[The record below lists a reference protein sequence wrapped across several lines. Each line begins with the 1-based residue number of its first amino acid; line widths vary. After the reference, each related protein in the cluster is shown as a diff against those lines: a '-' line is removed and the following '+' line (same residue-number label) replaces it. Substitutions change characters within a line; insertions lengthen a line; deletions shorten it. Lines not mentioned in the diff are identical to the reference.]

1 MDDIFSFPA
10 KATLK
15 DQLVDAGLAIR
26 FSKND
31 KGKETLRFSAFDPE
45 QKTEKWIEWPFQGPD
60 GFSGSSFSFDTLAD
74 TVSLTLVLPDTGKKA
89 FASVGVAGFNP
100 FPEPNGAGVSVTA
113 SLASVTVVL
122 RPRPAGGD
130 WSSASPCFALAA
142 CWDLEARE
150 QTAGKFG
157 CVDEEG
163 KFSAQTDS
171 SIEVCVGFSAI
182 FPKLDQL
189 GSPALQLRL
198 DMPSFGLNTNW
209 MPLGLFEFV
218 VPDGFLP
225 PWPLFRVDGLA
236 KWFWDLL
243 TTADP
248 TIKLPD
254 FNFVLPEYDLDIPA
268 TIDLPLGIGAEE
280 TWFRVV
286 RRADD
291 GYAVEAGARNFIL
304 TWGGEPIK
312 LGGTLILGYRTEAG
326 EERYWVE
333 ATLIEGQHPQAGDL
347 EPKPYKFA
355 LPFDVLAIEAECW
368 RFKVGLF
375 MSNKGGKRACFQ
387 ALLEIGGLDVT
398 SSLRGEEGGKGFFH
412 TDVRLLLRDL
422 NVMTNDM
429 TSENIYF
436 FDGATNPKSKDVFGR
451 YQKVRIPALSFAAD
465 LFAAPDP
472 KNPANEYGM
481 KFLDGEFRSGERLFV
496 AWSQKGMQ
504 FLRALAH
511 DLLGGEP
518 ASQALPDQA
527 AILFA
532 LEFARFEQGKAT
544 QVRLDWRPADQSE
557 LPAPDP
563 GSPIAL
569 PPKPGADGCIPVSG
583 DDIRFSI
590 PVQSGGVQIA
600 PPAGAISFD
609 LPAVR
614 LLIARPA
621 TQSIILSRSADRS
634 TSASHLLHFPAA
646 TTAAPNRPLPP
657 LAYAEIGFSLA
668 DLDDKRQVLETG
680 QKDGGGGPFLSLAV
694 GTSLNRRTALR
705 TIGWKSGASPRFLQ
719 VLDRRAS
726 PLAPIIP
733 DKPAGGGKGDPGC
746 PGPPPAPTPV
756 ARLDFDAFGTPAFSE
771 GDWRMSV
778 YVKAQNQLFN
788 LFGDGSDQNV
798 SFDITHICFDESDP
812 DAALIRTNLTFRIGE
827 FTASGQVTFR
837 FDVRE
842 LSLSVQDGANL
853 ALKRKVAKTPGWA
866 KDVPTIRQPDGY
878 LYGEPLPFLGLEMT
892 SFMPKLEDDKGDE
905 ADQQPSEIEFLTL
918 KIERGRFLL
927 ALPENVSVILRYT
940 GLGNDALMFMVTR
953 LEIGPGGVDLDA
965 DLMSA
970 SLRVKGL
977 SKPFILEQ
985 ANLRIRSGRLEHLAI
1000 AASGSLPKLLNDAPL
1015 KVVISFVQAFAGGS
1029 IDLDEISCTLGEK
1042 NQPIFTRGTRFKFEI
1057 SALDVRYVR
1066 ETPSSDRHFFFEVSG
1081 SAQFT
1086 PDFGEF
1092 DGGLL
1097 EDLKSARI
1105 EFVRAPLT
1113 DEFHKSLSMVVELKR
1128 PVEFEVFKLFRMEIR
1143 SIGFAPNFDEFAEP
1157 GPAVLIGG
1165 QCEFARFGDVITAD
1179 IIFHAM
1185 CIGFPESGSSAPQVY
1200 FDKLRVDISSP
1211 EGFRIG
1217 GRVDTYDEKNLA
1229 GFAGEGTVAIPGFPE
1244 MSAAFSFVR
1253 LRSSPEEPWVHAW
1266 FVAIEASKIS
1276 YQITPLPIYLRMVGL
1291 GFGYRFTLP
1300 LILEF
1305 EKQKSIGELMRSM
1318 LAALDK
1324 HQTLASIDSW
1334 QPDVGSSQRS
1344 LWSIAIEAAFTLGT
1358 SQASPFDYDPRQE
1371 QKLKTLVA
1379 QVIAAFRS
1387 DFTLASAVKIWFPVS
1402 IDDFFLNKEGMR
1414 SRPLASGFMIY
1425 SAPQNR
1431 FLAHAAKGQDPY
1443 MGPKDD
1449 PVPEIVKDILR
1460 KVHFEATLL
1469 IEPGLLHGELG
1480 WPDRLMFNFDLG
1492 GLKLEC
1498 RGGVLFRLE
1507 RDVLIQGTYFAG
1519 RGTLDL
1525 GGGVDF
1531 GFIGVRLEAHAVVQF
1546 GSRML
1551 TAQYPLRLLDSKIY
1565 AQHGLDIAVR
1575 FSLTAW
1581 FRLKVGFFKI
1591 SIDIAFC
1598 FEVQIAV
1605 AMEMGWA
1612 GGLNLG
1618 FRARAIVMVAVF
1630 GRRLSIAVAVGVN
1643 EGGVNGARQVLG
1655 PYMGS
1660 LLEAG
1665 KAPPMPGFD
1674 KAGLGQ
1680 KAMAALARTALVIT
1694 AEEDLAD
1701 RFVTA
1706 HMEREKDA
1714 DGKTSWFVWIMPG
1727 AGERAYFYPPTG
1739 DVTES
1744 KRIEYATLD
1753 LDGIDGDVFYLGDT
1767 GAWEKAGK
1775 AVTLY
1780 SMSGKRLSSERDD
1793 GQTTFCVDNLIAGC
1807 WVPGAETGDVPFP
1820 ASWPKVAPS
1829 LAAPEK
1835 PDIAEAPL
1843 VDARVFERDGPA
1855 RKPTYQRDHTHVYDQ
1870 TLAVALD
1877 GDDED
1882 LIALNQQALGNQG
1895 LVMQTYHDDLI
1906 RITEGATVAVD
1917 GQGNVAIKVP
1927 EQTAGRPTPLDL
1939 GMVICVRATVKPAW
1953 IKERSDNIKFPKLTF
1968 LPAYG
1973 GQDKKPFLLKP
1984 AVKHDLLDFE
1994 KNPPAI
2000 RDIATYFDDDVISV
2014 AFPIDWGGDRPKKT
2028 DFAGNKLQDI
2038 EAFVRA
2044 YEISFFDFDNQ
2055 SVIKTATVSP
2065 SESIVKRKDNS
2076 YDRVSTRYKYS
2087 ITSAQILPPAS
2098 LSDSGR
2104 VHRLGVSVVPI
2115 SQTGLRGR
2123 KTSNIVRFE
2132 PSSTPLPAD
2141 AARLTLKYDVSKK
2154 IKNIQYGLDW
2164 RQLTL
2169 PSKPG
2174 VAVTQSWQLIL
2185 RPLRNVPLGSYPDG
2199 TLEINDRGL
2208 MSATG
2213 QTLIEGDIVIALDDD
2228 NKNVW
2233 LKKTRPNSEDQN
2245 ADRSEGRDPADWKI
2259 TFDFEKLGAG
2269 NLPGKVYDHTG
2280 RFQDQN
2286 SNLYAEAKSFFDRI
2300 SAADPGGKAWRLFL
2314 RASRQRYKDLSEQR
2328 LGKGLSGLSVVDLA
2342 LSIEDSK
2349 GLPERLRTLPHFE
2362 WIKPDGEAPQVK
2374 QADLRKTK
2382 VGAVT
2387 VGVISSPDAKDKPPE
2402 IRFVSKPG
2410 TGRAITLAWNA
2421 APSPSEG
2428 PAGKR
2433 DADEPAPPTPPAAF
2447 AGYDLFEL
2455 RQDALLNAD
2464 VSADLEQNEEFR
2476 PNWKWLKHIA
2486 PTEAVLA
2493 RQTPLAMT
2501 DTPNW
2506 ECQTPAFAKSSD
2518 FLSKTQVAP
2527 RDRSAR
2533 WPGWYSW
2540 AESELLWPAHFVFTH
2555 GDDKLDTESPA
2566 LPERPDSKLCY
2577 WRDHGFGAARW
2588 LRHDYL
2594 AALVGCLVYR
2604 GRSLSNPR
2612 YEVQAMPS
2620 GSSTVTDPR
2629 KWLDANNEGVD
2640 PYGWAAL
2647 STLGLLTAFTLR
2659 DSASG
2664 LPLSPEMI
2672 LSEFTQALKQVEI
2685 AIDTADPGQS
2695 AKRISRHLFL
2705 DLPLQHLRAYKSTE
2719 EPESFDDAG
2728 LSLLQV
2734 SLRPLPQQDYSRL
2747 RYEVFKI
2754 EYVGRD
2760 ETFSTDCEIIFAN
2773 SERPTINM
2781 KADGARTVQATFKN
2795 EDIVLVR
2802 SRGGESDTLR
2812 YFLEEKVGG
2821 KLDSADGSGNEYP
2834 KSPLPLLKYGD
2845 QANNAYSP
2853 FGRFAPRID
2862 DWISILGTDY
2872 NNKSDWDRS
2881 TLRDFLYY
2889 LTEAFRRPEDE
2900 GKLPAWRDEIIKNG
2914 EPDSP
2919 KARFVRSYLSWSA
2932 RFFRTAP
2939 LDIREG
2945 KRSEADPAAW
2955 MAVAQPKTVEPQR
2968 TAADARGVI
2977 THVRFLDEELAGVR
2991 SYAVMAAGRYDKF
3004 WAGLELEPEPEPK
3017 SSGAVQAKPEEP
3029 PYRTP
3034 ELVGGD
3040 VTHAKIERVRMLEP
3054 PKLLAA
3060 RAVRS
3065 DKGRPFNEIIVAHAE
3080 RELSTSNTTVSGK
3093 LSFGEI
3099 EREHTRRFK
3108 HGDWIDVL
3116 KDDKDYDGVKS
3127 AVPQLPGPTSR
3138 TTPSPDENHN
3148 HAATASTVLF
3158 VAPQARW
3165 GASRHVDAAEPFYY
3179 EQSVKFWAKAGS
3191 DVRSIEKATVLP
3203 SHDPDPLAPSSG
3215 DGNPIVARELEWRDV
3230 WPEREPFYRTLKDML
3245 SIGEIAEHLLPEG
3258 FALDIRLPRFFESLT
3273 GKSLSTHFA
3282 YETNTQGGKR
3292 WPVGMLPDRDVRTL
3306 VLSVEHGSVS
3316 TIAKISAKS
3325 QKDGKGA
3332 FTKETPA
3339 AEFSTNITIGRPD
3352 SDWPKGI
3359 HAQVSTRPDFSLAET
3374 AVDPTQT
3381 LKIFMPSA
3389 LGDVDPSRP
3398 NAEDLLPEGTIPGA
3412 GCYLDLGPLA
3422 LRLRLD
3428 AGKLAMTGPL
3438 NGPQYLCRPSMK
3450 IEKGSPALTQAD
3462 LTFGTRLATDRER
3475 VLAAALVCHDFD
3487 ATSDGKG
3494 DVLDRNAWEECLRVL
3509 RMTEVSDFAVLLDRG
3524 SYIPAKDD
3532 GTLAGWSKLGM
3543 DFWERYQHDSG
3554 LYGWKRIE
3562 SPSYNVKQ
3570 WVLLTVASVR
3580 AKGAD
3585 MNPIRDIVD
3594 YLQKTGLASRHPDFD
3609 PDKVLNTN
3617 AVFASLAK
3625 LAWRNGPMPTPAV
3638 FAQRGNEPAV
3648 PWGDV
3653 EISKAIQP

>member
-10 KATLK
+10 KATLE
-15 DQLVDAGLAIR
+15 DQLVDVGLGIR
-26 FSKND
+26 FGKDD
-31 KGKETLRFSAFDPE
+31 KDQETLRFSAFDP
-45 QKTEKWIEWPFQGPD
+45 TEKKEKWVEWPFDRPK
-60 GFSGSSFSFDTLAD
+60 GFSGSSFSFETLTD
-74 TVSLTLVLPDTGKKA
+74 TVSLEIKLPDSGKKA
-89 FASVGVAGFNP
+89 FGGAGVAGFNP
-100 FPEPNGAGVSVTA
+100 FPEPDGAGVSVTA

-122 RPRPAGGD
+122 RPRPAGSD
-130 WSSASPCFALAA
+130 WSSAAPCFALVA
-142 CWDLEARE
+142 CWDLEVKE
-150 QTAGKFG
+150 QTSGKFG
-157 CVDEEG
+157 CVDETG
-163 KFSAQTDS
+163 KFGTKADA

-189 GSPALQLRL
+189 GLPALQLRL
-198 DMPSFGLNTNW
+198 DMPSFGLTTNW
-209 MPLGLFEFV
+209 LPLGLFDFV
-218 VPDGFLP
+218 VPEASLP
-225 PWPLFRVDGLA
+225 PWPLFRVDGLV

-243 TTADP
+243 TIAKP
-248 TIKLPD
+248 EIKLPN
-254 FNFVLPEYDLDIPA
+254 FKFVLPEYDLDIPA

-280 TWFRVV
+280 TWIRVV
-286 RRADD
+286 RRGDD

-304 TWGGEPIK
+304 TWGGEPIE
-312 LGGTLILGYRTEAG
+312 LGGTLILGYKTAGG

-333 ATLIEGQHPQAGDL
+333 ATLIEGQHPRADDP

-368 RFKVGLF
+368 QFKVGLF

-387 ALLEIGGLDVT
+387 AMLEIGGLDVT
-398 SSLRGEEGGKGFFH
+398 SSLRGDEGGKGFFH

-429 TSENIYF
+429 TSGNIYF
-436 FDGATNPKSKDVFGR
+436 LEGATNPKSKDVFGR
-451 YQKVRIPALSFAAD
+451 YQKVRIAALSFAAD

-472 KNPANEYGM
+472 TKPANDYGM
-481 KFLDGEFRSGERLFV
+481 KFLDGEFRSGERLLI

-511 DLLGGEP
+511 DLLGGES
-518 ASQALPDQA
+518 ASQALPDEA
-527 AILFA
+527 ATLFA
-532 LEFARFEQGKAT
+532 LEFARFDQGTAT
-544 QVRLDWRPADQSE
+544 QVRLDWRPSDQPE
-557 LPAPDP
+557 LPAPNP

-569 PPKPGADGCIPVSG
+569 PPKPGANGCIPVTG
-583 DDIRFSI
+583 DAIRFSI

-600 PPAGAISFD
+600 PPAGAVSFD
-609 LPAVR
+609 LPAVK

-621 TQSIILSRSADRS
+621 TQSIILSRSSDRS

-646 TTAAPNRPLPP
+646 TAAKPNEPLAP
-657 LAYAEIGFSLA
+657 LAYAQIGFSLA
-668 DLDDKRQVLETG
+668 DRNDAREVLETRPT
-680 QKDGGGGPFLSLAV
+680 DGGQGPFLSLAV

-705 TIGWKSGASPRFLQ
+705 TIGWRRGASPRFLQ

-726 PLAPIIP
+726 ALTPIIL
-733 DKPAGGGKGDPGC
+733 DKPADGGSGDPGC
-746 PGPPPAPTPV
+746 PGPAPAPTPV

-771 GDWRMSV
+771 GDWRLSV
-778 YVKAQNQLFN
+778 YIKAQKQLFN
-788 LFGDGSDQNV
+788 LFGDGSDQSV

-812 DAALIRTNLTFRIGE
+812 DAALIKTNLTFRIGE

-853 ALKRKVAKTPGWA
+853 ALNRKVGKTPGWA

-878 LYGEPLPFLGLEMT
+878 LYGEPLAFLGLEMT
-892 SFMPKLEDDKGDE
+892 SFMPKLKDDKGNE
-905 ADQQPSEIEFLTL
+905 ADQQPAEIDFLTL

-953 LEIGPGGVDLDA
+953 LKIGPGGVDLDA
-965 DLMSA
+965 ELMSA

-977 SKPFILEQ
+977 NKPFILEQ
-985 ANLRIRSGRLEHLAI
+985 ADLRIRSGRLEHLAI

-1015 KVVISFVQAFAGGS
+1015 KVVISFVQAFAGGP

-1066 ETPSSDRHFFFEVSG
+1066 ETPSGDRHFFFEVSG

-1086 PDFGEF
+1086 PDHGEF
-1092 DGGLL
+1092 AGGLL

-1128 PVEFEVFKLFRMEIR
+1128 PVEFQVFNLFRMEIR
-1143 SIGFAPNFDEFAEP
+1143 SIGFAPNFDGFAEP
-1157 GPAVLIGG
+1157 GPALIIGG

-1179 IIFHAM
+1179 ISFHAM
-1185 CIGFPESGSSAPQVY
+1185 YIGFPESGSSAPQVY
-1200 FDKLRVDISSP
+1200 FDKLRVDISSS

-1217 GRVDTYDEKNLA
+1217 GRVDTYDDRNLA

-1244 MSAAFSFVR
+1244 LSAAFSFGR
-1253 LRSSPEEPWVHAW
+1253 LRSSPEDPWVHAW

-1276 YQITPLPIYLRMVGL
+1276 YQITPLPIFLRQVGL

-1334 QPDVGSSQRS
+1334 QPDVGASRRS
-1344 LWSIAIEAAFTLGT
+1344 LWTIAIEAAFTLGT
-1358 SQASPFDYDPRQE
+1358 SQARPFDYDPKQE

-1379 QVIAAFRS
+1379 QIIAAFRS
-1387 DFTLASAVKIWFPVS
+1387 DFTLVSAVKIWFPVS
-1402 IDDFFLNKEGMR
+1402 IDDFFLNKESMR

-1431 FLAHAAKGQDPY
+1431 FLAHAAKGPDPY
-1443 MGPKDD
+1443 MGPKDK

-1480 WPDRLMFNFDLG
+1480 WPDRLMFSFDLG

-1519 RGTLDL
+1519 RGSLDL
-1525 GGGVDF
+1525 GGGIDL
-1531 GFIGVRLEAHAVVQF
+1531 GFIGVRIETHAVVQF

-1575 FSLTAW
+1575 FSLKAW
-1581 FRLKVGFFKI
+1581 FRKKIGCFNI
-1591 SIDIAFC
+1591 SIDIDFS

-1643 EGGVNGARQVLG
+1643 EGGVNGARQALG

-1665 KAPPMPGFD
+1665 RAPPMPGFD
-1674 KAGLGQ
+1674 NAGLGQ
-1680 KAMAALARTALVIT
+1680 KAVATLARRALVID
-1694 AEEDLAD
+1694 AEEDIAD

-1706 HMEREKDA
+1706 HMERGKDS

-1727 AGERAYFYPPTG
+1727 HDAGTWAYFYPPTG
-1739 DVTES
+1739 DVTEK
-1744 KRIEYATLD
+1744 KRTEYAILD
-1753 LDGIDGDVFYLGDT
+1753 LNWTEGDVYYLGDT
-1767 GAWEKAGK
+1767 GAWVKAGTT
-1775 AVTLY
+1775 VTLY
-1780 SMSGKRLSSERDD
+1780 SSSGKRLSTEQDE
-1793 GQTTFCVDNLIAGC
+1793 GQLTFCVDNLIAGC
-1807 WVPGAETGDVPFP
+1807 WVPDADSDDIPFP
-1820 ASWPKVAPS
+1820 ASWPTPAPP
-1829 LAAPEK
+1829 LAAPAK
-1835 PDIAEAPL
+1835 PVIAEAPL

-1855 RKPTYQRDHTHVYDQ
+1855 RKPTYQRHGTHVYDQ

-1877 GDDED
+1877 GDDDE
-1882 LIALNQQALGNQG
+1882 LVAANQQALGNQG
-1895 LVMQTYHDDLI
+1895 LVMQAYHDELV
-1906 RITEGATVAVD
+1906 RITNSATVTVD
-1917 GQGNVAIKVP
+1917 DKGNVAINVP
-1927 EQTAGRPTPLDL
+1927 QEAAGRPTPFDL
-1939 GMVICVRATVKPAW
+1939 GMVICVRAAEKPAW
-1953 IKERSDNIKFPKLTF
+1953 IKERSDGIKFPTLKF

-1973 GQDKKPFLLKP
+1973 GQEKKPFVLKP
-1984 AVKHDLLDFE
+1984 AVKHELLDFE
-1994 KNPPAI
+1994 QNPPAI
-2000 RDIATYFDDDVISV
+2000 RDLTTYFDDDVISV
-2014 AFPIDWGGDRPKKT
+2014 AFPIDWGGDRPEAT
-2028 DFAGNKLQDI
+2028 DFAGNEVQDI

-2044 YEISFFDFDNQ
+2044 YEISFFDLDSQ

-2065 SESIVKRKDNS
+2065 SESIVKQKDNS
-2076 YDRVSTRYKYS
+2076 YDRINTRYKYS
-2087 ITSAQILPPAS
+2087 VPSAQILPAAS
-2098 LSDSGR
+2098 LQDSGR

-2123 KTSNIVRFE
+2123 KISSTVRFE

-2141 AARLTLKYDVSKK
+2141 AARLTFRYDISKK
-2154 IKNIQYGLDW
+2154 IRKISYRLDW

-2174 VAVTQSWQLIL
+2174 VAVTLGWDLIL

-2199 TLEINDRGL
+2199 TLDINDRGL

-2213 QTLIEGDIVIALDDD
+2213 QTLIEGDIVIALDDQAF
-2228 NKNVW
+2228 
-2233 LKKTRPNSEDQN
+2233 KKTRPNADDLK
-2245 ADRSEGRDPADWKI
+2245 ADRAEGRDPADWKI
-2259 TFDFEKLGAG
+2259 DLNFDKLGAG
-2269 NLPGKVYDHTG
+2269 NLPGKVYDHAG
-2280 RFQDQN
+2280 RFQAQDT
-2286 SNLYAEAKSFFDRI
+2286 SLYAEAKSFFNRI

-2314 RASRQRYKDLSEQR
+2314 RASSQQYRDLPAQR
-2328 LGKGLSGLSVVDLA
+2328 LGTGLSGLSVVDLA
-2342 LSIEDSK
+2342 LSIEDDTAV
-2349 GLPERLRTLPHFE
+2349 PERLRPLPHFE
-2362 WIKPDGEAPQVK
+2362 WIKPDDKPPQVK
-2374 QADLRKTK
+2374 HADLRKTK

-2387 VGVISSPDAKDKPPE
+2387 VGVVSPPEVDGKPLE
-2402 IRFVSKPG
+2402 IRFVPKPG

-2421 APSPSEG
+2421 VPSPSEK
-2428 PAGKR
+2428 PARKR
-2433 DADEPAPPTPPAAF
+2433 GGDKPPPPTPPAAF

-2464 VSADLEQNEEFR
+2464 LMKGNEEFR
-2476 PNWKWLKHIA
+2476 PEWRWLKHIA

-2501 DTPNW
+2501 DTTNW

-2518 FLSKTQVAP
+2518 FLSKTKVDP
-2527 RDRSAR
+2527 RNQSAR

-2540 AESELLWPAHFVFTH
+2540 AESELLWPAPFVFTH
-2555 GDDKLDTESPA
+2555 GGDKLDTESPT
-2566 LPERPDSKLCY
+2566 LPKKADSKLCY
-2577 WRDHGFGAARW
+2577 WRDHGFSAARW

-2594 AALVGCLVYR
+2594 AALIGCLVYR

-2672 LSEFTQALKQVEI
+2672 LSEFTEALKQVEI
-2685 AIDTADPGQS
+2685 AIDAADPGQP
-2695 AKRISRHLFL
+2695 AKRISRHLFV
-2705 DLPLQHLRAYKSTE
+2705 DVPLQHLRAYKSRE

-2747 RYEVFKI
+2747 KYEVFKI
-2754 EYVGRD
+2754 TYVGRD
-2760 ETFSTDCEIIFAN
+2760 ETFNTDCEIIFAN
-2773 SERPTINM
+2773 SERPSINM

-2795 EDIVLVR
+2795 GDIVLVR
-2802 SRGGESDTLR
+2802 SRGGERDKLG
-2812 YFLEEKVGG
+2812 YFLREIVGS
-2821 KLDSADGSGNEYP
+2821 KLDLADASGNEYP
-2834 KSPLPLLKYGD
+2834 ESPLPLLQYSGKAD
-2845 QANNAYSP
+2845 SAYSP
-2853 FGRFAPRID
+2853 FGRFAPRIE
-2862 DWISILGTDY
+2862 DWISLLGTDY
-2872 NNKSDWDRS
+2872 SKDDEWQGS

-2900 GKLPAWRDEIIKNG
+2900 DKLPAWRDEIIKNG

-2919 KARFVRSYLSWSA
+2919 KAKFVRSYLSWSA
-2932 RFFRTAP
+2932 RFFRAAP
-2939 LDIREG
+2939 LDVGEG

-2991 SYAVMAAGRYDKF
+2991 TFAVMPVGRYDKF
-3004 WAGLELEPEPEPK
+3004 WAGLELDPEPETRT
-3017 SSGAVQAKPEEP
+3017 VQAKPEEP

-3034 ELVGGD
+3034 ELGGKD
-3040 VTHAKIERVRMLEP
+3040 IIHAKIERVRMLEP

-3060 RAVRS
+3060 RAVRN
-3065 DKGRPFNEIIVAHAE
+3065 DKGRPFNEIILAHAE

-3116 KDDKDYDGVKS
+3116 KDDREYDGVGS
-3127 AVPQLPGPTSR
+3127 SVPQLPAPTSR
-3138 TTPSPDENHN
+3138 LKPSPEEHHS
-3148 HAATASTVLF
+3148 HASTAATVLF

-3165 GASRHVDAAEPFYY
+3165 GASRHLDAAEPFYY
-3179 EQSVKFWAKAGS
+3179 EQSVKLWAKAGS
-3191 DVRSIEKATVLP
+3191 DVRSIEKKTVLP
-3203 SHDPDPLAPSSG
+3203 SHDPDPLAPAPEG
-3215 DGNPIVARELEWRDV
+3215 GNPVAASNLKWLDV
-3230 WPEREPFYRTLKDML
+3230 RPEREPFYQMLKNVL
-3245 SIGEIAEHLLPEG
+3245 SIHEIVEHLLPEG
-3258 FALDIRLPRFFESLT
+3258 FALDIRLPRFIESLKE
-3273 GKSLSTHFA
+3273 GSLSAHFA
-3282 YETNTQGGKR
+3282 YEADTGGGSR
-3292 WPVGMLPDRDVRTL
+3292 RPVGMLPDRDVRTL
-3306 VLSVEHGSVS
+3306 VLSTGYGSVS

-3325 QKDGKGA
+3325 QNDGNGA

-3339 AEFSTNITIGRPD
+3339 AEFSTLIAIGRPD

-3359 HAQVSTRPDFSLAET
+3359 HAQVSTRPNFSLVET
-3374 AVDPTQT
+3374 SFEPAQT
-3381 LKIFMPSA
+3381 LKIFMPSG
-3389 LGDVDPSRP
+3389 LGDLDPSGP
-3398 NAEDLLPEGTIPGA
+3398 TAEDLLPEDTIPGT
-3412 GCYLDLGPLA
+3412 GSYLNLGPLA
-3422 LRLRLD
+3422 LRLHLY
-3428 AGKLAMTGPL
+3428 ANKLAMTGPL
-3438 NGPQYLCRPSMK
+3438 NGPQYLCRPSMN
-3450 IEKGSPALTQAD
+3450 IDKGSPTLTQAD
-3462 LTFGTRLATDRER
+3462 LAFGMRLAADRER

-3487 ATSDGKG
+3487 ATDDENGR
-3494 DVLDRNAWEECLRVL
+3494 VLDQGAREECLRVMRL
-3509 RMTEVSDFAVLLDRG
+3509 TEVTDFAVLLDRG
-3524 SYIPAKDD
+3524 SYIPAKD
-3532 GTLAGWSKLGM
+3532 GEMLAGWSKLGM
-3543 DFWERYQHDSG
+3543 DFWERYRRDSG
-3554 LYGWKRIE
+3554 LYGWKLIA
-3562 SPSYNVKQ
+3562 SPSDNVKE

-3585 MNPIRDIVD
+3585 MNPITDIVD

-3609 PDKVLNTN
+3609 PAKVLATN
-3617 AVFASLAK
+3617 DVFTSLAK
-3625 LAWRNGPMPTPAV
+3625 LAWRSGPFLQPSV

-3648 PWGDV
+3648 RWGSV
-3653 EISKAIQP
+3653 EMPKVSQP